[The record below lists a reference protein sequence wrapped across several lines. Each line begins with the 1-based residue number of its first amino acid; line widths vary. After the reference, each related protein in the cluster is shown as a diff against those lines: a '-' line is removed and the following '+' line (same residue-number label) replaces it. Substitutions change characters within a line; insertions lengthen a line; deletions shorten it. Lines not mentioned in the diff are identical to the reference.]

1 MKYKLLMYKPMKFTN
16 SDTGEMVEMAKVAL
30 MSEKELTGDNRG
42 RQVDV
47 ISLLG
52 EAYKILESQIATINL
67 PVDVSVE
74 FEVNLN
80 GKSKVTGVKVIK

>member
-1 MKYKLLMYKPMKFTN
+1 MKYKLLMYKPMRFTN

-52 EAYKILESQIATINL
+52 EAYKSLESQIATINL

>member
-52 EAYKILESQIATINL
+52 EAYKSLESQIATINL

-80 GKSKVTGVKVIK
+80 

>member
-16 SDTGEMVEMAKVAL
+16 SDTGEIVEMAKVAL

-52 EAYKILESQIATINL
+52 EAYKSLESQIATINL

>member
-30 MSEKELTGDNRG
+30 MSEKELTGDNKG

-52 EAYKILESQIATINL
+52 DSYKSLESQISAVNL
-67 PVDVSVE
+67 PVDVTVD
-74 FEVNLN
+74 FEVNFN
-80 GKSKVTGVKVIK
+80 GKSKVTGVRIVK

>member
-52 EAYKILESQIATINL
+52 EAYKSLESQIATINL

>member
-1 MKYKLLMYKPMKFTN
+1 MKYKLLMYKPMKFTD

-52 EAYKILESQIATINL
+52 EAYKSLESQIATINL

>member
-30 MSEKELTGDNRG
+30 MSDKELTGDNRG

-52 EAYKILESQIATINL
+52 EAYKSLESQIATINL